1 MRKIWVTPTAVASG
15 DGYQT
20 KNTNPITNK
29 AMKNEINKWLKKKFK
44 RFIISI
50 LKLETAY
57 YLISSVVI

>member
-15 DGYQT
+15 DGYQI
-20 KNTNPITNK
+20 KNTSPTTNK
-29 AMKNEINKWLKKKFK
+29 AISNEINKWLKKKFK